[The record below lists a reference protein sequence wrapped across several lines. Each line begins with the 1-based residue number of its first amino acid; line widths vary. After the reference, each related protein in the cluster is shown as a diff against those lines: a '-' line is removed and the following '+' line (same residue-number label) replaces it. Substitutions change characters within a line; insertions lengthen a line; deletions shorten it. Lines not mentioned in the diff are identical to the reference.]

1 MKCHGLLAFAAL
13 FAFSLMYAEATPDG
27 WKLVWADEFD
37 APGAPDPAKWVYETG
52 MLRNGE
58 AQLYTENRPENV
70 RIEDGSLVI
79 EAHKETLPVPGKE
92 GKSAAYS
99 SGSIHTRGKANWLY
113 GRIEV
118 KAKIPSGR
126 GMWPA
131 IWMMPSDSK
140 AGWPACGEI
149 DIMEYVG
156 FQPDVI
162 HGTVHTADYNHV
174 KKTQKGSTI
183 QTPKPEETFHVYA
196 IEWDAQ
202 SIRFYF
208 DEKLYF
214 TFANEGKGAG
224 SWPFDKAF
232 YLKLNSAVG
241 GGWGGQ
247 KGIDDTI
254 FPRKFLIDYVRVY
267 QREEKP

>member
-1 MKCHGLLAFAAL
+1 MTVPRLLVAF
-13 FAFSLMYAEATPDG
+13 FAMTRFSFLHAQAEAPAGG
-27 WKLVWADEFD
+27 WKLVWADEFEKS
-37 APGAPDPAKWVYETG
+37 GAPDPAKWVYEKG

-70 RIEDGSLVI
+70 RVEDGVLVI
-79 EAHKETLPVPGKE
+79 EARKETLPVPGKK

-99 SGSIHTRGKANWLY
+99 SGSIHTRGKADWLY

-118 KAKIPSGR
+118 RAKLPSGR

-131 IWMMPSDSK
+131 IWMMPSDGS

-156 FQPDVI
+156 YEPETL
-162 HGTVHTADYNHV
+162 HATVHTSAYNHV
-174 KKTQKGSTI
+174 KKTQKGSKLKTS
-183 QTPKPEETFHVYA
+183 KPEEAFHVYA

-202 SIRFYF
+202 SIRFYY
-208 DEKLYF
+208 DDTLYF
-214 TFANEGKGAG
+214 TFNNEGKGPAT
-224 SWPFDKAF
+224 WPFDKAF

-247 KGIDDTI
+247 KGIDDSI

-267 QREEKP
+267 QK